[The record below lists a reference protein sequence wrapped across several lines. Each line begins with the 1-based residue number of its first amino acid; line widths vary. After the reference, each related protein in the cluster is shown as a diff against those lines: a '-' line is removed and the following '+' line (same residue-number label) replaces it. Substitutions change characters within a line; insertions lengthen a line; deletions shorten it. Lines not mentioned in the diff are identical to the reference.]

1 MTQSL
6 TDFLSTTLF
15 EYEHLKITV
24 GSILAIV
31 IIFLVV
37 KGALKVTDLILKRSL
52 SNTIDDKARGHT
64 IYQII
69 KYITYVIAFF
79 LSIKALGFDITII
92 IGASAALMV
101 GIGLGLQDVFK
112 DIFSGIVLLIEGVF
126 KVGDVIEVDGIV
138 CRVKKIDLRTS
149 KVENRDGTTVVV
161 PNSNLVNK
169 NLINWSVNHRNTRFF
184 ISVGVAYGSDTQK
197 VATILKD
204 VVNNHE
210 LITLKRRI
218 FVKFHDFG
226 DSALVFEVYFWTDK
240 QWEIEMIKS
249 DLRFEIDKQFREA
262 NISIPFP
269 QRDLHLV
276 SGFDKLK

>member
-197 VATILKD
+197 VAAILKD

-269 QRDLHLV
+269 QRDLHLI

>member
-37 KGALKVTDLILKRSL
+37 KGALKITQLIINRSL
-52 SNTIDDKARGHT
+52 SGSIDDKARGYT

-126 KVGDVIEVDGIV
+126 KVGDVIEVDGVV

-149 KVENRDGTTVVV
+149 KVENRDGTTVIV

-226 DSALVFEVYFWTDK
+226 DSALIFEVYFWTDR